1 MGSALNSVFGSS
13 GLGSIVNV
21 ATSVIGTV
29 FPPVGIAMSAANLL
43 NGAVGGALGNAVGSL
58 IKESGMPSFLAG
70 PIGNMI
76 KDVIGGLK
84 QPSDPDCDHQ
94 IKDQCHNDLE
104 DFAEQ
109 IAKQICQQARD
120 NIDSDEC
127 GGPSKGGGKGKGADS
142 WLIALAKAMGQIA
155 GKHADKLNELS
166 QKMDQAGSGG
176 KASSEFMSAQ
186 SEFQAE
192 SQLFGMLQSAFTN
205 VLKTLGEGLTQMA
218 RKG

>member
-1 MGSALNSVFGSS
+1 MSGALNSVFGSG

-58 IKESGMPSFLAG
+58 IKESGMPSFLSG
-70 PIGNMI
+70 PIGNLI

-94 IKDQCHNDLE
+94 IKEHCHNDLQ

-109 IAKQICQQARD
+109 IAKQICQQARE
-120 NIDSDEC
+120 NIESEEC
-127 GGPSKGGGKGKGADS
+127 GGSSKGGKGKGADS

-166 QKMDQAGSGG
+166 QKMDKAGGGGQASQ
-176 KASSEFMSAQ
+176 EFMSAQ

-192 SQLFGMLQSAFTN
+192 SQLFGMLQSSFTN